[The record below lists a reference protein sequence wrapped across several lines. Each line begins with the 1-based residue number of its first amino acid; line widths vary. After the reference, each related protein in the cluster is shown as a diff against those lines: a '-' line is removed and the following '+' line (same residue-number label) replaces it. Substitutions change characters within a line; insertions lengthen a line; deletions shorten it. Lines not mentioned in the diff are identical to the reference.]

1 MNMQPNQQLVQP
13 AIRLTAAETALVD
26 AFASQIGELPGNG
39 AVTGTRDRLLDDL
52 KKSGLP
58 TRRIESWHYTDLK
71 TLLRA
76 LPDRTP
82 AATIDPI
89 APLVNRSVVLPVL
102 QGEAGAAPSV
112 DGVSV
117 SAFRDQLSDGSALA
131 GLTAL
136 GTDDAIGRINGSFV
150 RDGLALT
157 VPANAEIA
165 APIELQALH
174 GAGQIHTRF
183 PVSFGAS
190 SKATIIERHRAV
202 TEEGAFVS
210 TISDLT
216 LEDGADITW
225 IILQNQGPA
234 DTHLGQ
240 IRVKLGAE
248 AKLRLYVVNAGG
260 KLVRQELRIEVQ
272 GEGAELTLRGVNL
285 LGGDTH
291 TDVTLVLGHNVP
303 HTNSTETFRNVV
315 FDKASGVFQG
325 MIRVAPDAQKT
336 DAKMACNTL
345 LMSDDADFSVK
356 PELEIF
362 ADDVICG
369 HGATVADIDR
379 NHLFYLNSRGV
390 PENKARAML
399 VNAFVAEIVEELE
412 EEPLVEA
419 LEEVISTWLEKH
431 A

>member
-1 MNMQPNQQLVQP
+1 MNMQANQPIGQP
-13 AIRLTAAETALVD
+13 AIRLTAAETALVES
-26 AFASQIGELPGNG
+26 FASQIGELPGNG

-71 TLLRA
+71 SLLRA
-76 LPDRTP
+76 IPERAPT
-82 AATIDPI
+82 AAIDPI
-89 APLVNRSVVLPVL
+89 AALVPGSVVLPVL
-102 QGEAGAAPSV
+102 QGEANAAATV
-112 DGVSV
+112 DGVTV
-117 SAFRDQLSDGSALA
+117 SAFRNHLADGTALA
-131 GLTAL
+131 SLTAL
-136 GTDDAIGRINGSFV
+136 DKDDAIGRINGSFV
-150 RDGLALT
+150 RDGIALS
-157 VPANAEIA
+157 VPAGAEVE

-174 GAGQIHTRF
+174 AAGQVHTRF
-183 PVSFGAS
+183 PATFGAS

-202 TEEGAFVS
+202 AEDGALVS
-210 TISDLT
+210 SISDIT
-216 LEDGADITW
+216 LEDGAEITW
-225 IILQNQGPA
+225 IILQQQGPV
-234 DTHLGQ
+234 DTHLAQ
-240 IRVKLGAE
+240 IRVKLGTS

-345 LMSDDADFSVK
+345 LMSDDGDFSVK

-379 NHLFYLNSRGV
+379 NHLFYLMARGV

>member
-1 MNMQPNQQLVQP
+1 MNIQTT
-13 AIRLTAAETALVD
+13 RLTAAETALVE
-26 AFASQIGELPGNG
+26 AFTSQIGELPGNG
-39 AVTGTRDRLLDDL
+39 AVIGTRDRLLDDL
-52 KKSGLP
+52 KKAGLP

-76 LPDRTP
+76 IPEQGAYAP
-82 AATIDPI
+82 VQAT
-89 APLVNRSVVLPVL
+89 APLVEGSRVLPVL
-102 QGEAGAAPSV
+102 QGVATAAEGQDGLAISV
-112 DGVSV
+112 
-117 SAFRDQLSDGSALA
+117 FKDQLADGSAVA

-136 GTDDAIGRINGSFV
+136 DKHDAIGRINGSFV
-150 RDGLALT
+150 RDGLALG
-157 VPANAEIA
+157 VSAGAELA
-165 APIELQALH
+165 DPIELQVLH
-174 GAGQIHTRF
+174 AGGQIHTRF
-183 PVSFGAS
+183 PASFAAG

-202 TEEGAFVS
+202 TEDAAFVS
-210 TISDLT
+210 SISDIV

-225 IILQNQGPA
+225 ILLQQQGAA

-240 IRVKLGAE
+240 IRVKLGTD
-248 AKLRLYVVNAGG
+248 AKLRLYVVNGGG
-260 KLVRQELRIEVQ
+260 KLVRQELRIEVA

-303 HTNSTETFRNVV
+303 HTNSTEIIRNVV

-345 LMSDDADFSVK
+345 LMSDEGDFSVK

-379 NHLFYLNSRGV
+379 NHLFYLMARGV

-399 VNAFVAEIVEELE
+399 VNAFVAEIVEELDE
-412 EEPLVEA
+412 EKLVEA
-419 LEEVISTWLEKH
+419 LEGVISTWLEKH

>member
-1 MNMQPNQQLVQP
+1 MNIQTNQP
-13 AIRLTAAETALVD
+13 AAKLTTAETALVE
-26 AFASQIGELPGNG
+26 AFAAQIGELPGNG

-52 KKSGLP
+52 KTAGLP

-71 TLLRA
+71 NLLRSVPERVA
-76 LPDRTP
+76 G
-82 AATIDPI
+82 AAIDPI
-89 APLVNRSVVLPVL
+89 APLVKGSTVLSVL
-102 QGEAGAAPSV
+102 QGETDATPSI
-112 DGVSV
+112 DGVTV
-117 SAFRDQLSDGSALA
+117 SAFRDQLTDGSAVA

-136 GTDDAIGRINGSFV
+136 DKDDAIGRLNGSFV
-150 RDGLALT
+150 RDGLALAI
-157 VPANAEIA
+157 PANAEIET
-165 APIELQALH
+165 PVELQALH
-174 GAGQIHTRF
+174 GEGQIHTRF
-183 PVSFGAS
+183 PVSFGAG
-190 SKATIIERHRAV
+190 SKATIVERHRSQ
-202 TEEGAFVS
+202 TEAAALVS
-210 TISDLT
+210 SISDIT
-216 LEDGADITW
+216 LEDGAEITW
-225 IILQNQGPA
+225 IILQQQGAA
-234 DTHLGQ
+234 DTHLAQ
-240 IRVKLGAE
+240 IRARLGAE

-285 LGGDTH
+285 LGGDSH

-325 MIRVAPDAQKT
+325 MIRVAQDAQKT

-345 LMSDDADFSVK
+345 LMSDDGDFSVK

-379 NHLFYLNSRGV
+379 NHLFYLMARGV

-412 EEPLVEA
+412 EEALVEP
-419 LEEVISTWLEKH
+419 LEEIISTWLDKH

>member
-1 MNMQPNQQLVQP
+1 MNIQTNQPV
-13 AIRLTAAETALVD
+13 ARLTAAETAIVE
-26 AFASQIGELPGNG
+26 AFAAQIGELPGNG

-52 KKSGLP
+52 KNSGFP

-71 TLLRA
+71 NLLRA
-76 LPDRTP
+76 VPERVAG
-82 AATIDPI
+82 AAIDPI
-89 APLVNRSVVLPVL
+89 APLVKGATVLSIL
-102 QGEAGAAPSV
+102 QGQADATASI
-112 DGVSV
+112 DGVTI
-117 SAFRDQLSDGSALA
+117 SAFRDQLADGSAVA

-136 GTDDAIGRINGSFV
+136 DKDDAIGRLNGSFV
-150 RDGLALT
+150 RDGLVLAIE
-157 VPANAEIA
+157 ADAEIDT
-165 APIELQALH
+165 PIELQALH
-174 GAGQIHTRF
+174 GEGQIHTRF
-183 PVSFGAS
+183 PVSFGAG
-190 SKATIIERHRAV
+190 SKATIIERHQSA
-202 TEEGAFVS
+202 TEAAALVS
-210 TISDLT
+210 SISDIT
-216 LEDGADITW
+216 LGDGAEITW
-225 IILQNQGPA
+225 IILQQQGAA
-234 DTHLGQ
+234 DTHLAQ
-240 IRVKLGAE
+240 IRATLGAD
-248 AKLRLYVVNAGG
+248 AKLRLHVVNAGG

-345 LMSDDADFSVK
+345 LMSDDGDFSVK

-379 NHLFYLNSRGV
+379 NHLFYMMARGV
-390 PENKARAML
+390 PENKARGLL

-412 EEPLVEA
+412 DEALVEPLEA
-419 LEEVISTWLEKH
+419 IISAWLDKH

>member
-1 MNMQPNQQLVQP
+1 MNIQANQP
-13 AIRLTAAETALVD
+13 AAKLTVAETALVE
-26 AFASQIGELPGNG
+26 AFSAQIGDLPGNG
-39 AVTGTRDRLLDDL
+39 AVAGTRDRLLDDL
-52 KKSGLP
+52 KNAGLP

-71 TLLRA
+71 NLLRSVPEQVA
-76 LPDRTP
+76 GTKVSSV
-82 AATIDPI
+82 
-89 APLVNRSVVLPVL
+89 APLVKGSTVLSVL
-102 QGEAGAAPSV
+102 QGVAQADAEI
-112 DGVSV
+112 DGVTIT
-117 SAFRDQLSDGSALA
+117 AFRDQLSDGSAVA

-136 GTDDAIGRINGSFV
+136 DKDDAIGRLNGSFV
-150 RDGLALT
+150 RDGLAL
-157 VPANAEIA
+157 VIPANAEIEDV
-165 APIELQALH
+165 IELQVSH
-174 GAGQIHTRF
+174 GEGQIHTRF
-183 PVSFGAS
+183 PVSFGAG
-190 SKATIIERHRAV
+190 SKATIVERHRSETGAA
-202 TEEGAFVS
+202 AFVS
-210 TISDLT
+210 SISDLT
-216 LEDGADITW
+216 IEDGADITW
-225 IILQNQGPA
+225 IILQNQGA
-234 DTHLGQ
+234 SDTHLAQ
-240 IRVKLGAE
+240 IRVKLGTE

-260 KLVRQELRIEVQ
+260 KLVRQELRIDVQ

-345 LMSDDADFSVK
+345 LMSDDGDFSVK

-379 NHLFYLNSRGV
+379 NHLFYLMARGV
-390 PENKARAML
+390 PESRARAML

-412 EEPLVEA
+412 EEKLVEP

>member
-1 MNMQPNQQLVQP
+1 MNIQANQP
-13 AIRLTAAETALVD
+13 ASRLTAAETALVE
-26 AFASQIGELPGNG
+26 AFAAQIGELPGDG

-52 KKSGLP
+52 KKAGLP

-71 TLLRA
+71 NLF
-76 LPDRTP
+76 
-82 AATIDPI
+82 
-89 APLVNRSVVLPVL
+89 RSVPERVTGGAGDSVDALVKGSKVLAVL
-102 QGEAGAAPSV
+102 QGEADA
-112 DGVSV
+112 
-117 SAFRDQLSDGSALA
+117 SASIDDVTVTAYRDQLADGSAVK

-136 GTDDAIGRINGSFV
+136 DKDDAIGRLNGSFV
-150 RDGLALT
+150 RDGLALA
-157 VPANAEIA
+157 VAANAEIE

-183 PVSFGAS
+183 PVSFGAG
-190 SKATIIERHRAV
+190 SKATIVERHLAV
-202 TEEGAFVS
+202 TEDAALVS
-210 TISDLT
+210 SVSDIA

-225 IILQNQGPA
+225 IILQQQGPM

-240 IRVKLGAE
+240 IRVTLGAE
-248 AKLRLYVVNAGG
+248 SKLRLYVVNAGG

-285 LGGDTH
+285 LGGDSH

-325 MIRVAPDAQKT
+325 MIKVAPDAQKT

-369 HGATVADIDR
+369 HGATVADTDR
-379 NHLFYLNSRGV
+379 NHLFYLMARGV

-412 EEPLVEA
+412 EENLVEA
-419 LEEVISTWLEKH
+419 LEDVISTWLEKH

>member
-1 MNMQPNQQLVQP
+1 MNMQTNQP
-13 AIRLTAAETALVD
+13 AKLTAAETALVD
-26 AFASQIGELPGNG
+26 AFGAQFGDLPGNG
-39 AVTGTRDRLLDDL
+39 AVVATRDRLLDDL
-52 KKSGLP
+52 KKAGLP

-71 TLLRA
+71 NLLRVV
-76 LPDRTP
+76 PDHQPDVSMP
-82 AATIDPI
+82 AV
-89 APLVNRSVVLPVL
+89 APLVAGSSLLLVA
-102 QGEAGAAPSV
+102 QGAAAGHPSV
-112 DGVSV
+112 EEATVTS
-117 SAFRDQLSDGSALA
+117 FKDQLADGTALA
-131 GLTAL
+131 GLKAL
-136 GTDDAIGRINGSFV
+136 DRDDAIGRINGSFV
-150 RDGLALT
+150 RDGFALT
-157 VPANAEIA
+157 IPADVEIE
-165 APIELQALH
+165 APVELQALH

-183 PVSFGAS
+183 PVSFGAR
-190 SKATIIERHRAV
+190 SKATIVERHASV
-202 TEEGAFVS
+202 TSDAALVS
-210 TISDLT
+210 TISDIA

-225 IILQNQGPA
+225 IILQTQGAA

-240 IRVKLGAE
+240 IRVSLGAE

-260 KLVRQELRIEVQ
+260 KLVRQELRIEVS

-303 HTNSTETFRNVV
+303 HTSSTETIRNVV

-325 MIRVAPDAQKT
+325 MIKVAADAQKT

-369 HGATVADIDR
+369 HGATVSDIDR
-379 NHLFYLNSRGV
+379 NHLFYLMARGV

-399 VNAFVAEIVEELE
+399 VNAFVAEIIEELE
-412 EEPLVEA
+412 DENLVEA
-419 LEEVISTWLEKH
+419 LETVISTWLDKH

>member
-1 MNMQPNQQLVQP
+1 MNIQANQP
-13 AIRLTAAETALVD
+13 AAKLTVAETALVE
-26 AFASQIGELPGNG
+26 AFSAQIGELPGNG

-52 KKSGLP
+52 KTAGLP

-71 TLLRA
+71 NLLRA
-76 LPDRTP
+76 VPERVAG
-82 AATIDPI
+82 AAIDPI
-89 APLVNRSVVLPVL
+89 GPLVKGSTVLSVL
-102 QGEAGAAPSV
+102 QGNADATPSI
-112 DGVSV
+112 DGVAI
-117 SAFRDQLSDGSALA
+117 SAFRDQLTDGSAVA

-136 GTDDAIGRINGSFV
+136 DKDDAIGRLNGSFV
-150 RDGLALT
+150 RDGLVLAI
-157 VPANAEIA
+157 PANAEIET
-165 APIELQALH
+165 PIELQALH
-174 GAGQIHTRF
+174 GEGQIHTRF
-183 PVSFGAS
+183 PVSFGAG
-190 SKATIIERHRAV
+190 SKATIVERHRSETDVA
-202 TEEGAFVS
+202 ALVS
-210 TISDLT
+210 SISDIT
-216 LEDGADITW
+216 LEDGAEITW
-225 IILQNQGPA
+225 IILQQQGAA
-234 DTHLGQ
+234 DTHLAQ
-240 IRVKLGAE
+240 IRAKLGAE

-285 LGGDTH
+285 LGGDSH

-345 LMSDDADFSVK
+345 LMSDDGDFSVK

-379 NHLFYLNSRGV
+379 NHLFYMMARGV
-390 PENKARAML
+390 TESKARAML

-412 EEPLVEA
+412 EEALVEP

>member
-1 MNMQPNQQLVQP
+1 MNMQTNQ
-13 AIRLTAAETALVD
+13 AARLTAAETALVE
-26 AFASQIGELPGNG
+26 AFGAQIGELPGNG

-52 KKSGLP
+52 KKTGLP

-71 TLLRA
+71 NLLRA
-76 LPDRTP
+76 VPERVP
-82 AATIDPI
+82 GAVIDPV
-89 APLVNRSVVLPVL
+89 AALVEGASVLTVL
-102 QGEAGAAPSV
+102 QGEADATPSI
-112 DGVSV
+112 DGIAV
-117 SAFRDQLSDGSALA
+117 SAFRDQLADGTAVA

-136 GTDDAIGRINGSFV
+136 DRDDAIGRINGSFV
-150 RDGLALT
+150 RDGLALAL
-157 VPANAEIA
+157 PAGTELDN
-165 APIELQALH
+165 PVELQALH

-183 PVSFGAS
+183 PVSFGAG
-190 SKATIIERHRAV
+190 SKATIVERHLSV
-202 TEEGAFVS
+202 TEDAALVS
-210 TISDLT
+210 SISDLA
-216 LEDGADITW
+216 LEDGADVTW
-225 IILQNQGPA
+225 IILQSQGPA
-234 DTHLGQ
+234 DTHLAQ
-240 IRVKLGAE
+240 IRVTLGAE

-260 KLVRQELRIEVQ
+260 KLVRQELRIDVQ

-303 HTNSTETFRNVV
+303 HTNSTETIRNVV

-345 LMSDDADFSVK
+345 LMSDDGDFSVK

-379 NHLFYLNSRGV
+379 NHLFYLMARGV

-412 EEPLVEA
+412 DEKLVAPLED
-419 LEEVISTWLEKH
+419 VISAWLEKH

>member
-1 MNMQPNQQLVQP
+1 MNIQATKPE
-13 AIRLTAAETALVD
+13 ARLTAAETALVE
-26 AFASQIGELPGNG
+26 AFAAQIGELPGNG

-71 TLLRA
+71 NLLRA
-76 LPDRTP
+76 VPERVVGT
-82 AATIDPI
+82 AGASIE
-89 APLVNRSVVLPVL
+89 PLVKGSAVLSVL
-102 QGEAGAAPSV
+102 QGEANVDASV
-112 DGVSV
+112 DGVSIT
-117 SAFRDQLSDGSALA
+117 AFRDQLADGSAVA

-136 GTDDAIGRINGSFV
+136 DKDDAIGRLNGSFV
-150 RDGLALT
+150 RDGLALAI
-157 VPANAEIA
+157 PAGAEIEDV
-165 APIELQALH
+165 IELQALH

-183 PVSFGAS
+183 PVSFGAGA
-190 SKATIIERHRAV
+190 KATIVERHHSV
-202 TEEGAFVS
+202 TGEAALVS
-210 TISDLT
+210 SISDIA
-216 LEDGADITW
+216 LEDGAEITW
-225 IILQNQGPA
+225 IILQEQGA
-234 DTHLGQ
+234 SDTHLAQ
-240 IRVKLGAE
+240 IRAKLGAE

-260 KLVRQELRIEVQ
+260 KLVRQELRIEVA

-345 LMSDDADFSVK
+345 LMSDDGDFSVK

-379 NHLFYLNSRGV
+379 NHLFYLMARGV

-412 EEPLVEA
+412 DENLVEPLED
-419 LEEVISTWLEKH
+419 VISNWLEQH

>member
-1 MNMQPNQQLVQP
+1 MNIQTNQP
-13 AIRLTAAETALVD
+13 ASRLTAAETALVD
-26 AFASQIGELPGNG
+26 AFAAQIGELPGNG

-52 KKSGLP
+52 KKAGLP

-71 TLLRA
+71 NLLRA
-76 LPDRTP
+76 VPDR
-82 AATIDPI
+82 
-89 APLVNRSVVLPVL
+89 V
-102 QGEAGAAPSV
+102 AGAAIDPVAALVKGATVLSILQGQA
-112 DGVSV
+112 DATSSINGVTI
-117 SAFRDQLSDGSALA
+117 SAFRDQLTDGSAMA

-136 GTDDAIGRINGSFV
+136 DKDDAIGRLNGSFV
-150 RDGLALT
+150 RDGLVLAI
-157 VPANAEIA
+157 AAGAEID

-174 GAGQIHTRF
+174 GEGQIHTRF
-183 PVSFGAS
+183 PVSFGAG
-190 SKATIIERHRAV
+190 SKATIIERHQSAAD
-202 TEEGAFVS
+202 GAALVS
-210 TISDLT
+210 SISDIT
-216 LEDGADITW
+216 LEDGAEITW
-225 IILQNQGPA
+225 IILQQQGAA
-234 DTHLGQ
+234 DTHLAQ
-240 IRVKLGAE
+240 IRAKLGTD

-345 LMSDDADFSVK
+345 LMSDDGDFSVK

-379 NHLFYLNSRGV
+379 NHLFYMMARGV
-390 PENKARAML
+390 PENKARGLL

-412 EEPLVEA
+412 DEALVEPL
-419 LEEVISTWLEKH
+419 EEIISVWLDKH